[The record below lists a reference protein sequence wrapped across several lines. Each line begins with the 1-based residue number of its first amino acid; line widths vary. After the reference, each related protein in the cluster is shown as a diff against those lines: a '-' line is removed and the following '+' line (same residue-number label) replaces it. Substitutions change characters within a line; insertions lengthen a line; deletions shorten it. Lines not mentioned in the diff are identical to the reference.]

1 MKQNMFRQP
10 MFVQKKWDYRE
21 YLLEEWTGCYCY
33 EMTPTDAFVYIPD
46 GGWDFLWNID
56 RKELCCL
63 DCAVQVRTIEWVGD
77 RLFGIHISPFYEC
90 DYEMQK
96 LKEWMEHGNVKLSFQ
111 ERALRCSRQLRQN
124 IRMKEV
130 HSLIRYS
137 VEQIIK
143 SKGGLAVEELAAGTD
158 YSSRQME
165 HLFRKQFECGP
176 KRLSQYVRLHYAVS
190 YIVQEP
196 GQSFAV
202 IAEQLG
208 YSDQS
213 HFQRE
218 FKRFMGLTPKQF
230 VMRYL

>member
-10 MFVQKKWDYRE
+10 MFVQKKWNYRE
-21 YLLEEWTGCYCY
+21 YLLDEWTDCYCY
-33 EMTPTDAFVYIPD
+33 EMKPTDALVYIPD
-46 GGWDFLWNID
+46 GGRDFLWNID
-56 RKELCCL
+56 KRELCCL
-63 DCAVQVRTIEWVGD
+63 DSSNQVTVMEWTGD
-77 RLFGIHISPFYEC
+77 RLFGLHISPFYEC
-90 DYEMQK
+90 DYELQQ
-96 LKEWMEHGNVKLSFQ
+96 LKEWMESDDAKASFQ
-111 ERALRCSRQLRQN
+111 ERAVHCNRQLIQN

-130 HSLIRYS
+130 HSLIRYV

-143 SKGGLAVEELAAGTD
+143 GKGGLAVEELAAGTD

-165 HLFRKQFECGP
+165 LLFRKQFGFGP

-190 YIVQEP
+190 YIVKEP

-218 FKRFMGLTPKQF
+218 FKRFMGMTPKQF